1 MRYAYNGVLMKL
13 SVSTMPLKVSINW
26 DLCIA
31 DGVCY
36 ALCPQVF
43 EAAEDGKSQIVE
55 EYRGASPTEGNVP
68 DDLSDCVE
76 QARTACPTGAIT
88 VEKA

>member
-1 MRYAYNGVLMKL
+1 
-13 SVSTMPLKVSINW
+13 MPIKVKINL

-43 EAAEDGKSQIVE
+43 EAGPDGKSQIVKE
-55 EYRGASPTEGNVP
+55 FRGKAPNEGTIP
-68 DDLSDCVE
+68 DNLKDCAE
-76 QARTACPTGAIT
+76 QARVACPVGAISF
-88 VEKA
+88 E

>member
-1 MRYAYNGVLMKL
+1 
-13 SVSTMPLKVSINW
+13 MPLKVKVDWN
-26 DLCIA
+26 LCIA

-43 EAAEDGKSQIVE
+43 EAGADGKSQIVK
-55 EYRGASPTEGNVP
+55 EYRGSDVTEGTVP
-68 DDLSDCVE
+68 DDLADCVE
-76 QARTACPTGAIT
+76 QGRTACPVGAIL

>member
-1 MRYAYNGVLMKL
+1 
-13 SVSTMPLKVSINW
+13 MPLKVTINW

-43 EAAEDGKSQIVE
+43 EAGEGGKSQIVE
-55 EYRGASPTEGNVP
+55 DYRGSSNTEGTVP
-68 DDLSDCVE
+68 DDLADCVE

-88 VEKA
+88 VEQA

>member
-1 MRYAYNGVLMKL
+1 
-13 SVSTMPLKVSINW
+13 MPIKVKVNW

-43 EAAEDGKSQIVE
+43 EAGPDGKAQIVKE
-55 EYRGASPTEGNVP
+55 FRGKVPNEGTVP
-68 DDLSDCVE
+68 DDLKDCAD
-76 QARTACPTGAIT
+76 QARTACPVGAISF
-88 VEKA
+88 E

>member
-1 MRYAYNGVLMKL
+1 
-13 SVSTMPLKVSINW
+13 MPLKVKVDWN
-26 DLCIA
+26 LCIA

-43 EAAEDGKSQIVE
+43 EAGPDGKSQIVKE
-55 EYRGASPTEGNVP
+55 FRGSDVTEGVVP
-68 DDLSDCVE
+68 DELADCVE
-76 QARTACPTGAIT
+76 QARTACPVGAIL

>member
-1 MRYAYNGVLMKL
+1 MK
-13 SVSTMPLKVSINW
+13 VKVDWN
-26 DLCIA
+26 LCIA

-43 EAAEDGKSQIVE
+43 EAGPDGKSQIVK
-55 EYRGASPTEGNVP
+55 EYRGSDVTEGVVP
-68 DDLSDCVE
+68 DNLSDCVE
-76 QARTACPTGAIT
+76 QAKTACPVGAIS

>member
-1 MRYAYNGVLMKL
+1 
-13 SVSTMPLKVSINW
+13 MPLKVKVDWN
-26 DLCIA
+26 LCIA

-43 EAAEDGKSQIVE
+43 EAGPDGKSQIVK
-55 EYRGASPTEGNVP
+55 EYRGSDVTEGVVP

-76 QARTACPTGAIT
+76 QAKTACPVGAIS

>member
-1 MRYAYNGVLMKL
+1 
-13 SVSTMPLKVSINW
+13 MPLKVKVDWN
-26 DLCIA
+26 LCIA

-43 EAAEDGKSQIVE
+43 EAGPDGKSQIVK
-55 EYRGASPTEGNVP
+55 EYRGSDVTEGVVP
-68 DDLSDCVE
+68 DNLSDCVE
-76 QARTACPTGAIT
+76 QAKTACPVGAIS